1 MVDYRTPFVSDSELE
16 TRLKFSRSQKS
27 TRLSAPPEASRNSCG
42 WNSTSFTDAVCS
54 RSSDNNRPA
63 RKSHIFYIEKTVSQG
78 KHTFTW
84 GLRKRKKKKNRKHGT
99 RFIITHLYGA
109 VLSGRSHP
117 LAVGTESQAIHSHS
131 VTFISEDA
139 SLAANIP
146 QLQQQ
151 KREKKTRFSNNRT
164 TSEYKLYTN

>member
-84 GLRKRKKKKNRKHGT
+84 GLRKRKKKKTGNTAQDLLSRTFTAPSSPAEATHWPSGLNRRLFT
-99 RFIITHLYGA
+99 
-109 VLSGRSHP
+109 V
-117 LAVGTESQAIHSHS
+117 
-131 VTFISEDA
+131 
-139 SLAANIP
+139 IP
-146 QLQQQ
+146 
-151 KREKKTRFSNNRT
+151 
-164 TSEYKLYTN
+164 